1 MRVWLKPLLIFGV
14 LLLVVVL
21 VSWLAFPAWRSQPG
35 GLASL
40 IGVAAAG
47 LLAFAKGALD
57 AYKTWVEI
65 EEKKKTDGQPSETT
79 PPSSSTPPPVTVNT
93 GGGPAQVN
101 TGAVERMVQA
111 GTYVEQQYPPPE
123 PEKPPTGSGLPPS
136 HAPKFIDRGPIM
148 DEIRRRIRERQ
159 QTAIVG
165 VGGMGGVGKTELV
178 RHLAAEMAESAPE
191 SVLWLDVADRPL
203 SDVHQR
209 LARALGVTLPPTA
222 DAQQNYEI
230 LCAAFYQSPVRL
242 LVLDDIRRSFLE
254 SLPYCLPPS
263 PPCTVL
269 LTSRLNL
276 PAVPAGGMIVLDVM
290 TEQQALELLH
300 SIPGLEEAAA
310 REPEAA
316 RELVR
321 LCACHPLALDLA
333 ARRLLRRVKRSAA
346 PIADFNAQ
354 LTNRLEQLREGDERL
369 QSLRANFDLSYT
381 ELSPAD
387 QGYFRRLAVCAETG
401 FTPALA
407 AALWQCDAPEAMGI
421 LERLS
426 DASLV
431 LPPERAAG
439 RWRLHDLLRDYAG
452 ERLREA
458 GEASATQRL
467 LAGWII
473 ALFKVHFIDDPDV
486 APYVEAELDNLR
498 AAADWAVKTG
508 EGELLAQLVTWPR
521 NWLYNVFRV
530 WEEWYGWLT
539 QALQLGITEPQLRA
553 NVLKAQGD
561 VLAFLK
567 RNDEALARYE
577 AALGLYRAVGA
588 RLGEA
593 NVLQAQGDVLAFLK
607 RNDEALAR
615 YEAALGLYRAVGARL
630 GEANVLQA
638 QGDVLAFRKQNDEA
652 LARYEAAL
660 GLFRA
665 VGDRLGEAN
674 TLRAQ
679 GDVLAFLDR
688 RDEAL
693 ARYEAALGLF
703 RAVGDRLGE
712 ANVLKAQGDVLAFL
726 KRNDEA
732 LARYEAA
739 LGLYRA
745 VGARLGEANVL
756 QAQGD
761 VLAFLKRNDEALA
774 RYEAALGLY
783 RAVGARLG
791 EANVLQA
798 QGDVLAFRKQN
809 DEALARYEAALGLYR
824 AVGAR
829 LGEANVYSA
838 QGQVYLLSDR
848 QEEAKQMLAKAIN
861 IYEIIGD
868 RYSIPAQIG
877 NYGWAL
883 LQAGKF
889 AEAYP
894 YFEQAVPLFE
904 AIGLDDY
911 AQRHHQAALWCKQQ
925 LEEGGG
931 TEKAEEQR
939 EVSSE

>member
-1 MRVWLKPLLIFGV
+1 MRVWLKPLLIFGM

-65 EEKKKTDGQPSETT
+65 EEKKKKAGQPPETT
-79 PPSSSTPPPVTVNT
+79 PSSPSAPPPMTTNT
-93 GGGPAQVN
+93 GGGPAQVS
-101 TGAVERMVQA
+101 TGAVKRMVQA
-111 GTYVEQQYPPPE
+111 ETYVERQYLPPE
-123 PEKPPTGSGLPPS
+123 LEKPPTGSGLPPS
-136 HAPKFIDRGPIM
+136 HAPKFIDRGLIM
-148 DEIRRRIRERQ
+148 DEIRRRIGERQ

-165 VGGMGGVGKTELV
+165 VGGMGGVGKTELA
-178 RHLAAEMAESAPE
+178 RYLAAEMAESAPE

-230 LCAAFYQSPVRL
+230 LCAAFRQSPVRL
-242 LVLDDIRRSFLE
+242 LVLDDIRHSFLE
-254 SLPYCLPPS
+254 SLHYCLPPS
-263 PPCTVL
+263 PPCAVL

-290 TEQQALELLH
+290 TEPQALELLR

-316 RELVR
+316 MELVH

-333 ARRLLRRVKRSAA
+333 ARRLLRRVKHSQT
-346 PIADFNAQ
+346 PIAAFNAQ
-354 LTNRLEQLREGDERL
+354 LTNRLEQLREGDARL

-407 AALWQCDAPEAMGI
+407 AALWQCDAPEAVGI

-458 GEASATQRL
+458 GEESATQRL
-467 LAGWII
+467 LAGWIL
-473 ALFKVHFIDDPDV
+473 ALFEAHAADDPDT
-486 APYVEAELDNLR
+486 APHVEVELDNLR
-498 AAADWAVKTG
+498 AAVGWAMKAG
-508 EGELLAQLVTWPR
+508 EGELLAQLATQPR

-530 WEEWYGWLT
+530 WEEWYDWLT
-539 QALQLGITEPQLRA
+539 QALRVDVADPQLRA
-553 NVLKAQGD
+553 NVLQALGD
-561 VLAFLK
+561 VQAFC
-567 RNDEALARYE
+567 DERDAALASY
-577 AALGLYRAVGA
+577 AQALT
-588 RLGEA
+588 
-593 NVLQAQGDVLAFLK
+593 
-607 RNDEALAR
+607 
-615 YEAALGLYRAVGARL
+615 
-630 GEANVLQA
+630 
-638 QGDVLAFRKQNDEA
+638 
-652 LARYEAAL
+652 
-660 GLFRA
+660 LFRA
-665 VGDRLGEAN
+665 VGS
-674 TLRAQ
+674 
-679 GDVLAFLDR
+679 
-688 RDEAL
+688 
-693 ARYEAALGLF
+693 
-703 RAVGDRLGE
+703 
-712 ANVLKAQGDVLAFL
+712 
-726 KRNDEA
+726 
-732 LARYEAA
+732 
-739 LGLYRA
+739 
-745 VGARLGEANVL
+745 
-756 QAQGD
+756 
-761 VLAFLKRNDEALA
+761 
-774 RYEAALGLY
+774 
-783 RAVGARLG
+783 
-791 EANVLQA
+791 
-798 QGDVLAFRKQN
+798 
-809 DEALARYEAALGLYR
+809 
-824 AVGAR
+824 R

-838 QGQVYLLSDR
+838 KGQVYLLSDR

-868 RYSIPAQIG
+868 RYSIPAQTG

-883 LQAGKF
+883 LRAGKF

-904 AIGLDDY
+904 SIGLDDY

-925 LEEGGG
+925 LQQGGG
-931 TEKAEEQR
+931 DWKKKYLKG
-939 EVSSE
+939 

>member
-65 EEKKKTDGQPSETT
+65 EEKKKKAGQSSETT
-79 PPSSSTPPPVTVNT
+79 PLSPSAPSSVAVDT
-93 GGGPAQVN
+93 GGGPAQVS
-101 TGAVERMVQA
+101 TGAVERVVQA
-111 GTYVEQQYPPPE
+111 GTYVEWKFLPPE
-123 PEKPPTGSGLPPS
+123 LKKPLTGSGLSPS
-136 HAPKFIDRGPIM
+136 HALKFIDRGPIM
-148 DEIRRRIRERQ
+148 DEIRRRIGERQ

-165 VGGMGGVGKTELV
+165 VGGMGGVGKTELA

-230 LCAAFYQSPVRL
+230 LCAAFRQSSVRL

-254 SLPYCLPPS
+254 SLHYCLPPS
-263 PPCTVL
+263 PPCAVL

-290 TEQQALELLH
+290 SEPQALELLR

-316 RELVR
+316 RGLVR

-333 ARRLLRRVKRSAA
+333 ARRLLRRVKHSKT
-346 PIADFNAQ
+346 PIAVFNAQ
-354 LTNRLEQLREGDERL
+354 LTNRLEQLREGDARL

-407 AALWQCDAPEAMGI
+407 AALWQCDAPEAVRI

-452 ERLREA
+452 ERLRET
-458 GEASATQRL
+458 GEESATQRL
-467 LAGWII
+467 LAGWIL
-473 ALFKVHFIDDPDV
+473 ALFEAHATDDPDT
-486 APYVEAELDNLR
+486 APHVEVELDNLR
-498 AAADWAVKTG
+498 AAAGWAMKAG
-508 EGELLAQLVTWPR
+508 EGELLAQLATQPR

-530 WEEWYGWLT
+530 WEEWYDWLT
-539 QALQLGITEPQLRA
+539 QALRVDVADPQLRA
-553 NVLKAQGD
+553 NVLQALGD
-561 VLAFLK
+561 VQAFRKDL
-567 RNDEALARYE
+567 DAALASYAQALTLYRAVGDRLGE
-577 AALGLYRAVGA
+577 ANTLKALGDVQAFRDERDAALASYAQALTLYRAVGA

-593 NVLQAQGDVLAFLK
+593 NTLRALGDVQTFRKDLDA
-607 RNDEALAR
+607 ALAS
-615 YEAALGLYRAVGARL
+615 YAQALTLYRAVGDRV
-630 GEANVLQA
+630 GEANTLRA
-638 QGDVLAFRKQNDEA
+638 LGDVQAFRKDLDAA
-652 LARYEAAL
+652 LASYAQAL
-660 GLFRA
+660 TLYRA

-674 TLRAQ
+674 TLQAL
-679 GDVLAFLDR
+679 GDVQAF
-688 RDEAL
+688 RDERDAAL
-693 ARYEAALGLF
+693 ASYAQALTLY
-703 RAVGDRLGE
+703 RAVGDRVGE
-712 ANVLKAQGDVLAFL
+712 ANTLKALGDVQAF
-726 KRNDEA
+726 RDERDAA
-732 LARYEAA
+732 LASYAQA
-739 LGLYRA
+739 LTLYRA
-745 VGARLGEANVL
+745 VG
-756 QAQGD
+756 D
-761 VLAFLKRNDEALA
+761 
-774 RYEAALGLY
+774 
-783 RAVGARLG
+783 
-791 EANVLQA
+791 
-798 QGDVLAFRKQN
+798 
-809 DEALARYEAALGLYR
+809 
-824 AVGAR
+824 R

-838 QGQVYLLSDR
+838 QGQVYLLDGQ
-848 QEEAKQMLAKAIN
+848 QEEAKQMLAKAIS
-861 IYEIIGD
+861 IYEIIGS

-883 LQAGKF
+883 LRAGKF
-889 AEAYP
+889 AEACP

-911 AQRHHQAALWCKQQ
+911 AQRHYQAALWCRQQ
-925 LEEGGG
+925 LQQGGEGDWKKKYLKG
-931 TEKAEEQR
+931 
-939 EVSSE
+939 